1 MLWGWRQPWELS
13 MLEGYEMLQQPVSE
27 FSLVQIFYLIAFFFF
42 FGNFVHFQSH
52 SFYSIISKFVK
63 VHQVGLPNNI
73 HATHQHLIK
82 DRSEAAPLQGF
93 NVKTWNKLLLL
104 FLATPLLI
112 GSLVT
117 FSPVICLTLFSSK
130 TLRKLQVNS
139 SILARKRKILLYTNL
154 WHMSY

>member
-1 MLWGWRQPWELS
+1 
-13 MLEGYEMLQQPVSE
+13 MLEGYEMLQQLVSE
-27 FSLVQIFYLIAFFFF
+27 FSLVQMFYLIAII
-42 FGNFVHFQSH
+42 FVFLQFCKFSVPH

-63 VHQVGLPNNI
+63 VHQIGLPNNL
-73 HATHQHLIK
+73 HATHQNLIK
-82 DRSEAAPLQGF
+82 YRSEAAPLQGF
-93 NVKTWNKLLLL
+93 NVKTWNKLLLLLLL